1 MLFPTIRWVLIGLL
15 LAIAIACGLWGG
27 GDNRIDVALVR
38 AGIAARAAHPSATTA
53 GMILNIVGGVT
64 VTIGLAIAAAIA
76 LWRSGRVR
84 DAGAF
89 IAILIS
95 GRLVIEAIKLLVRRA
110 RPALDP
116 HPVVTHSLSFP
127 SAHAANSMMFFGALA
142 LVSASPRHCRPA
154 LITAVLA
161 SVLVGASRPLLGVHW
176 PSDVVAGWAFG
187 AAWLLLWWTKLD
199 GLARREVQ
207 HDVVRGHRA
216 PGVER

>member
-1 MLFPTIRWVLIGLL
+1 MMIGLL
-15 LAIAIACGLWGG
+15 LAVAIACGHWGG
-27 GDNRIDVALVR
+27 SDNRIDVALVR

-53 GMILNIVGGVT
+53 GVILNIVGGVT

-89 IAILIS
+89 IAILIG
-95 GRLVIEAIKLLVRRA
+95 GRLVIETVKLLVRRA

-142 LVSASPRHCRPA
+142 LVFASPSYRRPA
-154 LITAVLA
+154 LATALIA
-161 SVLVGASRPLLGVHW
+161 TVLVGASRSLLGVHW
-176 PSDVVAGWAFG
+176 PSDVVAGWAIG
-187 AAWLLLWWTKLD
+187 AAWLLLWWPVLD
-199 GLARREVQ
+199 RVSRGEEQ